1 MNSQML
7 EAPVNVYDPCL
18 YSVVSAESYLNKQNG
33 ERIERECRDRLEAG
47 CQNLVINFSN
57 TSQVNSIGISIL
69 LGVIGAA
76 QDADARLIF
85 AGVNDHTVQ
94 LFELLGLTRHVALAR
109 DEHEALDTLLGFDLT
124 VGRS

>member
-1 MNSQML
+1 MNSQTL
-7 EAPVNVYDPCL
+7 EAPVSVYDHCRWAI
-18 YSVVSAESYLNKQNG
+18 VSAESYLNKQNG

-47 CQNLVINFSN
+47 CQNLVINFRN

-85 AGVNDHTVQ
+85 AGANDHTVQ